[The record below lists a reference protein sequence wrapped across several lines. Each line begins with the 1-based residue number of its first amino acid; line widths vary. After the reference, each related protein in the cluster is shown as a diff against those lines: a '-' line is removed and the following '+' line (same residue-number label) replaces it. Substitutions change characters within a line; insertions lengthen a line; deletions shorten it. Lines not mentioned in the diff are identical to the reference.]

1 MLYVSY
7 MEGVEAKIEWQINE
21 DCLME
26 FRTRRS
32 GGFARR
38 SGYCG
43 GGFQLSTILP
53 ATIRSWRAGWWSVFP
68 VLRIDE

>member
-1 MLYVSY
+1 
-7 MEGVEAKIEWQINE
+7 MEGVEAKIEWRINE

-32 GGFARR
+32 GGFAGR

-43 GGFQLSTILP
+43 GGFQLSTIL
-53 ATIRSWRAGWWSVFP
+53 ACDHSLLEGRLVERFSRSYVSMN
-68 VLRIDE
+68 D